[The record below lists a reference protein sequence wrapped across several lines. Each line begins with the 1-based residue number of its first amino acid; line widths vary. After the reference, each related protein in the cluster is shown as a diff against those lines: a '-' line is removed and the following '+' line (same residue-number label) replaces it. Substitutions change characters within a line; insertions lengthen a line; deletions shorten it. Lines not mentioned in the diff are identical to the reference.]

1 MAAFDEAKVTRFLK
15 GIADRENLWKDL
27 LGRPD
32 TLNSLTDLVLSIS
45 FTLPKKHQELRK
57 YVEQNDTD
65 VAEQLKGMLEDRA
78 AAATATVQDAT
89 TAEEEAAL
97 AEVTFGDV
105 AQGLV
110 QCRRV
115 LLLPSFDA
123 IYQHLDA
130 LATTLR
136 REGVPAAKLP
146 ELKGLISTVA
156 TMCDIERLH
165 TPIKRLM
172 SIVLANA
179 ETKADNVAFLITVCT
194 PAILREVLLE
204 ALQGKTA
211 PAPILLKLA
220 DAGLSG
226 PMSPPLPRTYSCLL
240 LVLLL
245 LASGASGRLAELCA
259 GLLRAVDLDL
269 HKAEIKN
276 WVPRVPRSADT
287 ADLVCR
293 ILPQAVKAGVDLSLF
308 ARQVLAPEQHDVQ
321 GVAAAAGA
329 ADSLFFTDAGV
340 DFEPLATDLREGSE
354 DEVEETEVSED
365 GQGADLSQP
374 ESEKEEAKPKNGSKR
389 KAGKGKTAR
398 GAKRKKQAQ
407 PDATSE

>member
-1 MAAFDEAKVTRFLK
+1 LK
-15 GIADRENLWKDL
+15 GIADRETLWKDL
-27 LGRPD
+27 LGRRD

-45 FTLPKKHQELRK
+45 YTLPKKHQGLRK
-57 YVEQNDTD
+57 YVEDNDRD
-65 VAEQLKGMLEDRA
+65 VAEQLKSMLEDRA
-78 AAATATVQDAT
+78 AAASAAVQDAT
-89 TAEEEAAL
+89 TADEPAVS
-97 AEVTFGDV
+97 EVTFTDV
-105 AQGLV
+105 AQGFV

-136 REGVPAAKLP
+136 REGVPAAQLP
-146 ELKGLISTVA
+146 ELKGLIAAVA

-165 TPIKRLM
+165 TPVKRLM
-172 SIVLANA
+172 SVVLANA

-220 DAGLSG
+220 DAGMAG

-245 LASGASGRLAELCA
+245 LASGASGRLAEVCA

-269 HKAEIKN
+269 HKSEIKK
-276 WVPRVPRSADT
+276 WVPRVPRAADT

-308 ARQVLAPEQHDVQ
+308 ARQVLAPEHQDIQ

-340 DFEPLATDLREGSE
+340 DFEPLATELRDDSEQVEDTEESVDGDKDAAPSNEGSA
-354 DEVEETEVSED
+354 EE
-365 GQGADLSQP
+365 A
-374 ESEKEEAKPKNGSKR
+374 EKEEESVEVKPKKGSKR
-389 KAGKGKTAR
+389 KAGKGKEAR
-398 GAKRKKQAQ
+398 GAKRKKRDTA
-407 PDATSE
+407 AASNE